1 MVVCLAV
8 DARIYTPLFD
18 YQTVAC
24 LAWTMM
30 VNLLSKFHTDD
41 MTRRTYVCA
50 WLCVCVFRMCMDVL
64 LEELY
69 ELYIFIYSIMHA
81 SFSLKCA

>member
-1 MVVCLAV
+1 MLDVDRSVYIKKIKPYSMVVCLAV

-30 VNLLSKFHTDD
+30 VNLLS
-41 MTRRTYVCA
+41 
-50 WLCVCVFRMCMDVL
+50 
-64 LEELY
+64 
-69 ELYIFIYSIMHA
+69 
-81 SFSLKCA
+81 SFTLTT